1 MAKNFFSGTSLRL
14 KDGSMVDAGE
24 HLKGKIVVLY
34 FSASWCGPCR
44 QFTPIMK
51 ELYQQIA
58 ETNQP
63 IEVILLSRDYM
74 RFQLD
79 EYYEQ
84 HGCSWGVVPLRDPI
98 IEKCLNAYNVTALP
112 SCRVVDE
119 GKKEEEKG
127 KEGGEGEEEGEA
139 VSSTKHTCYCYLTAD
154 EEAAKFRVLVTM
166 ETRKKD
172 TILQLVLFYW
182 MTGWVV
188 SLECYDSSY
197 PVPHRRTEC
206 GPDMMCY
213 SEYYA
218 VNRSG
223 AIRQYYDRFCVH
235 ESHCLYRGIDESCPT
250 LGQLD
255 HKMQPHEALTTRL
268 EHGFGVKIVY
278 TAGVNWEQIETV
290 GLELDELKER
300 DVRIILLDVDEEMAA
315 TVLCAGYH
323 RGMYGDN
330 YVWILPGYHSDKW
343 LNITHDNC
351 TTEQL
356 IEAAR
361 NHFSVE
367 FALSRRDVDTKIVG
381 NTRAGD
387 VWNEV
392 SQLDPNNTW
401 RGYLYDGL
409 WTLAIA
415 LSHSMGE
422 NAEFSHHKMIEAI
435 DNSSFQGLTGK
446 VKFANNE
453 RLGLVD
459 IMQWSDGS
467 YRPFAVY
474 DGAEDE
480 FKIIDSS
487 ITGWSPPLDSTITER
502 RREHISSLLFLAM
515 SLLALIGIFLALIF
529 LLINFRYRNHRFIKM
544 SSPNL
549 NNIIIAGSICTFA
562 SVILLGLDTRIVN
575 LDVFVWLCYVKTWTL
590 CIGFTLAFGAM
601 FSKTWRVHSIFTNI
615 RMDRKAIKDSKLLLI
630 LGVLLF
636 IDICVLVTWAFISPF
651 SYTVTEFPHIPEDNI
666 VIIPEVEKCYSRN
679 SGVFQ
684 AVLYAVKGILMIL
697 GCFLAWE
704 TRHVN
709 VPALN
714 DSKYIGTSVYCV
726 VVMSVLGLSTS
737 VILQERVN
745 EMFSLASFFVIFST
759 TLTLCL
765 VFVPKVI
772 ELARNPV
779 GNEPRAYRRGLMKS
793 VVAKTSQPISPQPRS
808 ESSGDLLGKA
818 ESENKLRRRYLH
830 QKSTQLWDLV
840 EKLRAR
846 GDTQFLQQGQTPA
859 QAELNYLNKA
869 RWIEMYGVDMHT
881 VEGRDGNTYR
891 LGLTPQGMLVFDGPQ
906 KIGLFLWER
915 LQKLDFKNK
924 KITLGGGR
932 GC

>member
-1 MAKNFFSGTSLRL
+1 MIIQSLVSL
-14 KDGSMVDAGE
+14 LFAVGVVENYDAGE
-24 HLKGKIVVLY
+24 ELSCKRRHGGIPLPLGVFTVQKEGYPDALPAIRTALSHVHTRSCILQGYRLEMIVKDTHCKTSQGMKALFDLIASRPRPVAILGGQCTEVNEPIAMALKYWQIVQLSY
-34 FSASWCGPCR
+34 
-44 QFTPIMK
+44 
-51 ELYQQIA
+51 A
-58 ETNQP
+58 ETHAKFASSDSHELFP
-63 IEVILLSRDYM
+63 TFFR
-74 RFQLD
+74 
-79 EYYEQ
+79 
-84 HGCSWGVVPLRDPI
+84 VVPGSRNTNMA
-98 IEKCLNAYNVTALP
+98 KCKFVNHFGWKRVGTVKQNDQPRYAL
-112 SCRVVDE
+112 
-119 GKKEEEKG
+119 
-127 KEGGEGEEEGEA
+127 
-139 VSSTKHTCYCYLTAD
+139 
-154 EEAAKFRVLVTM
+154 
-166 ETRKKD
+166 
-172 TILQLVLFYW
+172 
-182 MTGWVV
+182 
-188 SLECYDSSY
+188 
-197 PVPHRRTEC
+197 
-206 GPDMMCY
+206 
-213 SEYYA
+213 
-218 VNRSG
+218 
-223 AIRQYYDRFCVH
+223 
-235 ESHCLYRGIDESCPT
+235 
-250 LGQLD
+250 
-255 HKMQPHEALTTRL
+255 PHEALTTRL
-268 EHGFGVKIVY
+268 EHGFGVKIVH

-290 GLELDELKER
+290 GAELDELKER
-300 DVRIILLDVDEEMAA
+300 DVRIILVDVDEEMAA

-330 YVWILPGYHSDKW
+330 YVWILPGYHSDRWMNK
-343 LNITHDNC
+343 THDNC
-351 TTEQL
+351 TTEEMK
-356 IEAAR
+356 EAAR

-367 FALSRRDVDTKIVG
+367 FALTRRDVDTKIVG

-387 VWNEV
+387 VWKEI
-392 SQLDPNNTW
+392 SDLDPNNTW

-459 IMQWSDGS
+459 IMQWSDDH
-467 YRPFAVY
+467 YVPFAMY

-480 FKIIDSS
+480 FRIIDSE
-487 ITGWSPPLDSTITER
+487 TKGWSPPLDSTITER

-562 SVILLGLDTRIVN
+562 SVIMLGLDTRIVSP
-575 LDVFVWLCYVKTWTL
+575 DVFVWLCYMKTWTL
-590 CIGFTLAFGAM
+590 CLGFTLSFGAM

-615 RMDRKAIKDSKLLLI
+615 RMDRKAIKDSKLFLI

-651 SYTVTEFPHIPEDNI
+651 SYTVTELPHIPEDNI
-666 VIIPEVEKCYSRN
+666 VIIPEVEKCYSSH

-684 AVLYAVKGILMIL
+684 AVLYAVKGVLMIL

-714 DSKYIGTSVYCV
+714 DSKYIGTSVYCC

-793 VVAKTSQPISPQPRS
+793 VVAKTSQPMSPQPRS
-808 ESSGDLLGKA
+808 DSTGDLMNKA

-846 GDTQFLQQGQTPA
+846 GDTQFLQQEWCLSSTSPSSQERETSLLLRQPSSSNNREETSLTAAGPNG
-859 QAELNYLNKA
+859 E
-869 RWIEMYGVDMHT
+869 RSCDWPWVDPDEPST
-881 VEGRDGNTYR
+881 
-891 LGLTPQGMLVFDGPQ
+891 
-906 KIGLFLWER
+906 
-915 LQKLDFKNK
+915 KL
-924 KITLGGGR
+924 
-932 GC
+932 